1 LWIQLQKKNEYL
13 RVRGD
18 YKRYKIRSQEG
29 NTTMLQ
35 TYNAEINGS
44 QLTWL
49 DTPPQMLSHQ
59 RVRITLA
66 DSKPTAQPTHR
77 YDFSDLVGRLKWR
90 GDAVAEQ
97 RAIRNEW

>member
-1 LWIQLQKKNEYL
+1 
-13 RVRGD
+13 
-18 YKRYKIRSQEG
+18 
-29 NTTMLQ
+29 MLQ

-59 RVRITLA
+59 RVVITLA
-66 DSKPTAQPTHR
+66 SSKPTAQPSHR

>member
-1 LWIQLQKKNEYL
+1 
-13 RVRGD
+13 
-18 YKRYKIRSQEG
+18 
-29 NTTMLQ
+29 MLQ

-59 RVRITLA
+59 RVVITLA
-66 DSKPTAQPTHR
+66 STKPSQQSAPR
-77 YDFSDLVGRLKWR
+77 YDFSDLIGRLKWR

>member
-1 LWIQLQKKNEYL
+1 
-13 RVRGD
+13 
-18 YKRYKIRSQEG
+18 
-29 NTTMLQ
+29 MLQ

-49 DTPPQMLSHQ
+49 DTPPQLLSHQ
-59 RVRITLA
+59 RVRITLT
-66 DSKPTAQPTHR
+66 DSQPVASPNR
-77 YDFSDLVGRLKWR
+77 YDFSDLIGRLKWR